1 MNKDNKKL
9 KVRTALLSIVS
20 NSVLIVIKVIAG
32 IFTGSVSII
41 SEAIHSALDLVA
53 AGIAFLAVRVSDK
66 PADTEHP
73 FGHGK
78 YENISGVIEALL
90 IFAAAIW
97 IVFEA
102 LDKLLHEGHLKPTNS
117 LTIGIVVMLFSGLVN
132 FFISRRLYKVAKQ
145 TDSVALEADALHL
158 KTDVYTSV
166 GVGVGLLLIKLT
178 GFYFLDPI
186 VALLVASFII
196 TEAYSMLIKSVNP
209 LLDGSLSDDE
219 LGKVKNVIEEKIP
232 DNASYSNLKTRKSG
246 PKYIVQFSLIV
257 DGSICL
263 SEAVAQRKSFEDKVY
278 ASFDNIELIVVLEK
292 D

>member
-1 MNKDNKKL
+1 MNNDNKKI
-9 KVRTALLSIVS
+9 KVRTALLSVVS
-20 NSVLIVIKVIAG
+20 NSLLIVIKVVAG

-53 AGIAFLAVRVSDK
+53 AGIAFFAVRVSDK
-66 PADTEHP
+66 PADNEHP

-97 IVFEA
+97 IMFEA

-166 GVGVGLLLIKLT
+166 GVGIGLLLIKLT

-186 VALLVASFII
+186 IALLVAGFII
-196 TEAYSMLIKSVNP
+196 SEAYSMLIKSVNP

-219 LGKVKNVIEEKIP
+219 LAKVKREIDAKLPV
-232 DNASYSNLKTRKSG
+232 DTSYSNLKTRKSG
-246 PKYIVQFSLIV
+246 PKYIVQFSMIM
-257 DGSICL
+257 DGDVSL
-263 SEAVAQRKSFEDKVY
+263 SEAIAKRKSFENKVHE
-278 ASFDNIELIVVLEK
+278 SFDNIELIVILEK

>member
-1 MNKDNKKL
+1 MNNDNKKL
-9 KVRTALLSIVS
+9 KVRAALLSIVS
-20 NSVLIVIKVIAG
+20 NSVLIILKVVAG

-102 LDKLLHEGHLKPTNS
+102 LDKLLHVGHLKPTNS

-178 GFYFLDPI
+178 GYYFLDPI
-186 VALLVASFII
+186 VALLVAGFII

-219 LGKVKNVIEEKIP
+219 LGKVKKAIDDKLPTNT
-232 DNASYSNLKTRKSG
+232 SYSKLKTRKSG
-246 PKYIVQFSLIV
+246 PKYIVQFSLIL
-257 DGSICL
+257 DGNMNL
-263 SEAVAQRKSFEDKVY
+263 SEAVAQRKSFEDEINK
-278 ASFDNIELIVVLEK
+278 SFENIELIIILEK

>member
-232 DNASYSNLKTRKSG
+232 DNTSYSNLKTRKSG

-257 DGSICL
+257 DGSISL